1 MEKISVLVIDDEK
14 PVRTAIKA
22 ALSAEGM
29 NITAA
34 GNADEALAVLR
45 TGSFDVVLLDILM
58 PGTDGFS
65 LLKDIRSQRLF
76 VPVIVLSGLDED
88 STMVKGYGLGADD
101 YVTKPFSAAVLA
113 SKIRA
118 LCRRN
123 REYKPEE
130 PVRSELKAGDFVLRL
145 DVQKAICKGKEIS
158 LTSKEFSILCK
169 LMEKPGETIS
179 KEDLYREIW
188 GESDFDRT
196 KMLVYIKRIR
206 DKIEDDPSNP
216 KHLLTEWGKGYYF
229 KA

>member
-1 MEKISVLVIDDEK
+1 MDKISVLVIDDEK

-29 NITAA
+29 NVATA
-34 GNADEALAVLR
+34 GDTNEALSALKN
-45 TGSFDVVLLDILM
+45 GKFDVLLLDILM

-65 LLKDIRSQRLF
+65 FLKEIREQKLF

-101 YVTKPFSAAVLA
+101 YVTKPFNIAVLA

-118 LCRRN
+118 LCRRS
-123 REYKPEE
+123 REYKPDTSM
-130 PVRSELKAGDFVLRL
+130 RSEIRSGDFVLRL
-145 DVQKAICKGKEIS
+145 DIQKAMYKGKEIS
-158 LTSKEFSILCK
+158 LSSKEFSILCK

-179 KEDLYREIW
+179 KEKLYKEIW
-188 GESDFDRT
+188 GDSDFDRT

-216 KHLLTEWGKGYYF
+216 GHLLTEWGKGYYF
-229 KA
+229 EP